1 MKIHKEGYSIILVTM
16 ALAVFITTVCAWL
29 LPPLA
34 AWIVAGAAALF
45 VLFVTSFFRSPS
57 RIRIEDPETVFAPAD
72 GTVVVVEEVTENEY
86 FNDRRLLVSVFMSL
100 SNVHINWFPVGGRI
114 EYFRHHQGR
123 FLVAWHPKSS
133 EENERTTTVVDMG
146 GCKVLPPDCGTD
158 CTPYRLLCAC
168 RRGRRAEYAVR
179 IYQVR
184 LARGCVSAFG
194 YRSAGKTRRQGDR
207 FPNPD
212 RPAEIIRLYL
222 PRYFNVP

>member
-100 SNVHINWFPVGGRI
+100 SNVHINWFPVIIR
-114 EYFRHHQGR
+114 
-123 FLVAWHPKSS
+123 
-133 EENERTTTVVDMG
+133 D
-146 GCKVLPPDCGTD
+146 
-158 CTPYRLLCAC
+158 
-168 RRGRRAEYAVR
+168 
-179 IYQVR
+179 
-184 LARGCVSAFG
+184 VSWWPG
-194 YRSAGKTRRQGDR
+194 I
-207 FPNPD
+207 PNP
-212 RPAEIIRLYL
+212 RR
-222 PRYFNVP
+222 RTNVPRLSWIWAVARCFSARLRD

>member
-1 MKIHKEGYSIILVTM
+1 
-16 ALAVFITTVCAWL
+16 
-29 LPPLA
+29 
-34 AWIVAGAAALF
+34 
-45 VLFVTSFFRSPS
+45 
-57 RIRIEDPETVFAPAD
+57 
-72 GTVVVVEEVTENEY
+72 
-86 FNDRRLLVSVFMSL
+86 MSL

-146 GCKVLPPDCGTD
+146 GCKVLFRQIAG
-158 CTPYRLLCAC
+158 LIA
-168 RRGRRAEYAVR
+168 RRIVSYARVGE
-179 IYQVR
+179 V
-184 LARGCVSAFG
+184 VSAFG